1 MVPAYDNGGGI
12 AVLVRSLEIA
22 ATPDAA
28 ASARRW
34 LDGIAPLRA
43 LGQVGFD
50 VRLLATELVSNSV
63 RHAGLDASEEIELRL
78 DLTTTRLR
86 MEVRD
91 SGTGFDP
98 TLRERDS
105 SSEGGRGLL
114 IVAAIAH
121 RWGLETADGSLVW
134 FEIDLDRSTGLPYPS
149 DADHHGSTSAR

>member
-1 MVPAYDNGGGI
+1 MVPVYENGGGI

-22 ATPDAA
+22 ATPNAA

-34 LDGIAPLRA
+34 LDGITPLRA

-63 RHAGLDASEEIELRL
+63 RHAGLDPSDEIELRL
-78 DLTTTRLR
+78 DLSSTRLR

-98 TLRERDS
+98 ALREPDS
-105 SSEGGRGLL
+105 GAEGGRGLL

-134 FEIDLDRSTGLPYPS
+134 FEIDLDRSTGLPFSS
-149 DADHHGSTSAR
+149 DADHRGSTSAR